1 MTTQTITFR
10 KPMNYR
16 DYAELPDEVRCEVI
30 EGEVWMS
37 PAPEPDHQFTCGNL
51 LFAIM
56 AWLREHKG
64 VGVALTAPVDVI
76 LQDDDEQVT
85 VFQPDLVFVA
95 EANRQRITRR
105 GIEGPPDLVIEISSL
120 STRERDRQTK
130 RAVYAQHGVPEYW
143 IVDRETQTVE
153 ILRRH
158 GKGYRRAQVAKGD
171 EQLTTPLLPDFSLR
185 VAAIFATP

>member
-1 MTTQTITFR
+1 MTTQTVTFR

-37 PAPEPDHQFTCGNL
+37 PAPEPDHQFASAEIFGHL
-51 LFAIM
+51 W
-56 AWLREHKG
+56 AWLREHRG
-64 VGVALTAPVDVI
+64 IGVALAAPVDVI
-76 LQDDDEQVT
+76 LQDEDEQVT
-85 VFQPDLVFVA
+85 VLQPDLVFVA
-95 EANRQRITRR
+95 QANRERITRR
-105 GIEGPPDLVIEISSL
+105 GIEGPPDLVIEISSP

-143 IVDRETQTVE
+143 LVDRETQTVE

-171 EQLTTPLLPDFSLR
+171 EELTTPLLPGFTLV
-185 VAAIFATP
+185 VAAIFAQ